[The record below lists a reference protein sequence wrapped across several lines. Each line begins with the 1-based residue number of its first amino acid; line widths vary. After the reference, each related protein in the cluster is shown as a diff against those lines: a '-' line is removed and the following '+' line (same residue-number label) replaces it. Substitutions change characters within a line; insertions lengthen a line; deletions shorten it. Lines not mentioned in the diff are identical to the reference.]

1 MKSWENISGT
11 EMRKTLCTPV
21 ELGAHCQGHLPAD
34 VARREC
40 LMARSVNLVTV
51 IFILSEAGARECY
64 VQRIKRLGELAPR
77 SLALCR
83 GHIGLVGGKAKWA
96 SSFLQ
101 GSVGPSIPRGQ
112 IGRKEMALFMAN
124 LLSESRALSFSAL

>member
-1 MKSWENISGT
+1 MKNWENISGT
-11 EMRKTLCTPV
+11 EVSRTLCTPL
-21 ELGAHCQGHLPAD
+21 ELGAHCQGHLPGD

-64 VQRIKRLGELAPR
+64 VQGIKRLGELASR
-77 SLALCR
+77 SLAPSR

-96 SSFLQ
+96 SSLLQ
-101 GSVGPSIPRGQ
+101 GSVRPSIPRGQ
-112 IGRKEMALFMAN
+112 IGPKEMVLLMAN
-124 LLSESRALSFSAL
+124 LLSESRALFFSAL